1 MDATNV
7 ERKERLHN
15 KVLSLIQQKERAES
29 AKSSTFTFSSAAICN
44 KDLLGYADN
53 VQTLEGNGAL
63 LKKK

>member
-7 ERKERLHN
+7 ERKERVH
-15 KVLSLIQQKERAES
+15 KKILSLLEQKEKAEI
-29 AKSSTFTFSSAAICN
+29 ATSSTFTFSSAAICN
-44 KDLLGYADN
+44 KDLLGYAEN